1 MGSMGGDKQA
11 MLNRLGF
18 KKLDDLIDSTVPK
31 SIRLA
36 RPLALD
42 APMSESDALHKLK
55 SIMSKNKVL
64 KSFIGMGY
72 YETLTPTVILRNML
86 ENPGWYTAY
95 TPYQAEISQGRLES
109 LLNFQTMVADMTG
122 MNLSNA
128 SLLDEA
134 TAAAEAMSMCYT
146 IRNQKKNKFFVDEV
160 FFLSALLV
168 FYHIRSAVILRTSLL
183 CKLGE
188 LHLVSKL
195 SLDLLYLQTSL
206 PMIFV
211 VR

>member
-1 MGSMGGDKQA
+1 MGSDKQA
-11 MLNRLGF
+11 MLTRLGF

-36 RPLALD
+36 RPLALE

-86 ENPGWYTAY
+86 GNPGWYTAY

-109 LLNFQTMVADMTG
+109 RLNFQTMVADMTG
-122 MNLSNA
+122 MSLSNA

-134 TAAAEAMSMCYT
+134 TAAAEAMSMCYA

-160 FFLSALLV
+160 
-168 FYHIRSAVILRTSLL
+168 
-183 CKLGE
+183 
-188 LHLVSKL
+188 
-195 SLDLLYLQTSL
+195 
-206 PMIFV
+206 
-211 VR
+211 

>member
-1 MGSMGGDKQA
+1 MGSDKQA
-11 MLNRLGF
+11 MLTRLGF

-36 RPLALD
+36 RPLALE

-122 MNLSNA
+122 MSLSNA

-134 TAAAEAMSMCYT
+134 TAAAEAMSMCYA

-160 FFLSALLV
+160 
-168 FYHIRSAVILRTSLL
+168 
-183 CKLGE
+183 
-188 LHLVSKL
+188 
-195 SLDLLYLQTSL
+195 
-206 PMIFV
+206 
-211 VR
+211 